1 MAKNKDDFGGR
12 VVSVI
17 GKKTQVE
24 GILRVSELC
33 RIEGV
38 VKGTVVSEGTVIVA
52 RGGLVDGKIDAKN
65 ILIGGVVHG
74 EVFASG
80 RIEANPTGEIYANL
94 HTKALV
100 VDENAVFEGQC
111 EMLRDDPDTQNVT
124 KKKAGRKAKTKETVE
139 EQPVNEVEES
149 TKQEE
154 A

>member
-17 GKKTQVE
+17 GKKTEVE
-24 GILRVSELC
+24 GTLRVSELC

-38 VKGTVVSEGTVIVA
+38 VKGTVVSEGTIIVA
-52 RGGLVDGKIDAKN
+52 RGGLVDGKIEAKN

-74 EVFASG
+74 EVFATG
-80 RIEANPTGEIYANL
+80 RVEANPTGEIYANL

-111 EMLRDDPDTQNVT
+111 EMLKDEPTEAQPKKRAS
-124 KKKAGRKAKTKETVE
+124 KKAKAEVKEEVTEAVAPTE
-139 EQPVNEVEES
+139 E
-149 TKQEE
+149 
-154 A
+154 